1 MYLTA
6 NELIG
11 LPELPGTVQGIRLAL
26 KKRTGKHPE
35 FVRKREGTKAFEYH
49 IDCLPEAAQEV
60 IKQRHFNA
68 VLEQKKTD
76 NALEKTVS
84 NASVKPVDELALM
97 RQCPA
102 LLEREVSSLT
112 ADQKGI
118 ADSRATLALEVLSLI
133 YAGDTRIGAVTRI
146 SEQSRKGVLP
156 LTLQQAADNANARK
170 GTTRRGVSIRS
181 LQEWVT
187 LYQSTNNGDER
198 LALLAPGHHKETRPE
213 QVSWLPMFLSHHR
226 NVNGPSLMAAYR
238 TFTEEWQEHY
248 ADQPTMLDVMPS
260 YYAVR
265 RVMDK
270 LPKRERARGRVTGSA
285 ARALETYQKRD
296 WSQMPVNG
304 CWISDGKS
312 MNMKVAHPIHGRPF
326 TPELT
331 LVLDGR
337 TRFLVGWSLDL
348 SENVIAVASA
358 YRHGMKYHGKPLFT
372 YSDNGGGEKNK
383 TLDADIT
390 GIFPRLGIKH
400 MTGIPG
406 NPQARG
412 IIERLNAVIPHN
424 VAERFKTYNGRGA
437 DKEHVRI
444 TSRRIE
450 SAVKAIENNKELNS
464 VQKGALAKLP
474 SWQQLLD
481 AIEVEVQRYNYEHQ
495 HSELPKRNGRHLT
508 PAAYR
513 EEVLAA
519 EGDEIEYLTEIELR
533 EMFMPEVVRKAQR
546 GWVEFNNNE
555 YFAEDLILV
564 DGEDVRV
571 AYDIHD
577 AKEVII
583 RKLDGTYVCTAI
595 WNGNKV
601 AAVPTTHMAKAIDDR
616 RKRRLARVEDKRREI
631 EAEARPL
638 IDAKPA
644 PDFGSFIPADE
655 PITTPRKPM
664 TFLQSEYDYLSAK
677 AGNQ

>member
-1 MYLTA
+1 MYVVVKELMGIPGIPSTA
-6 NELIG
+6 K
-11 LPELPGTVQGIRLAL
+11 GIRQNLDKVANGTSL
-26 KKRTGKHPE
+26 K
-35 FVRKREGTKAFEYH
+35 RKREGTNAFEYH

-84 NASVKPVDELALM
+84 NTSVKPVDELALM

-118 ADSRATLALEVLSLI
+118 ADARATLALEVLSLI

-146 SEQSRKGVLP
+146 SEQSRKGALP

-312 MNMKVAHPIHGRPF
+312 MNLKVAHPIHGRPF

-358 YRHGMKYHGKPLFT
+358 YRYGMKFHGKPLFT

-513 EEVLAA
+513 QEVLAA

-644 PDFGSFIPADE
+644 PDFGGFIPADE
-655 PITTPRKPM
+655 PITTPRKPI